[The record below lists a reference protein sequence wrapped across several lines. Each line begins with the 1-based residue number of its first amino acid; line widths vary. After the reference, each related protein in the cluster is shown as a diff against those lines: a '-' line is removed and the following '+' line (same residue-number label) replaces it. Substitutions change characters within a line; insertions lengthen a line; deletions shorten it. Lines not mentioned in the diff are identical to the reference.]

1 MHEIFITILLLYHTF
16 NNDRVLTRLLQLIG
30 RSVGQLF
37 RKEVKIDN
45 LPRIEVF
52 GKSQQVRV
60 DEISKNAADTGI
72 AALFAGPT

>member
-1 MHEIFITILLLYHTF
+1 MH
-16 NNDRVLTRLLQLIG
+16 LLQLIG

-52 GKSQQVRV
+52 GKPQPVRV
-60 DEISKNAADTGI
+60 DEISKNASDTGI

>member
-1 MHEIFITILLLYHTF
+1 MKIKKYYLRLYY
-16 NNDRVLTRLLQLIG
+16 VLLLQLIG

-52 GKSQQVRV
+52 GKQQAVRV
-60 DEISKNAADTGI
+60 DEISENSTDSGF

>member
-1 MHEIFITILLLYHTF
+1 MKIKKYYLRLFY
-16 NNDRVLTRLLQLIG
+16 VLLLQLIG

-52 GKSQQVRV
+52 GKQQAVRV
-60 DEISKNAADTGI
+60 DEISENSTDSGF

>member
-1 MHEIFITILLLYHTF
+1 MCVFI
-16 NNDRVLTRLLQLIG
+16 QLIG

-52 GKSQQVRV
+52 GKQQTIRV
-60 DEISKNAADTGI
+60 DEMSENSTDSGFAT
-72 AALFAGPT
+72 LFAGST

>member
-1 MHEIFITILLLYHTF
+1 MY
-16 NNDRVLTRLLQLIG
+16 NLLQLIG

-52 GKSQQVRV
+52 GKPQPVRV

-72 AALFAGPT
+72 TALFAGST

>member
-1 MHEIFITILLLYHTF
+1 MHF
-16 NNDRVLTRLLQLIG
+16 LQLIG

-52 GKSQQVRV
+52 GKPQLVRV

-72 AALFAGPT
+72 TALFAGPT

>member
-1 MHEIFITILLLYHTF
+1 MKIKKYYLQLYY
-16 NNDRVLTRLLQLIG
+16 VLLLQLIG

-52 GKSQQVRV
+52 GKQQAVRV
-60 DEISKNAADTGI
+60 DEISENSTDSGF

>member
-1 MHEIFITILLLYHTF
+1 M
-16 NNDRVLTRLLQLIG
+16 RLLQLIG

-52 GKSQQVRV
+52 GKSQPVRV
-60 DEISKNAADTGI
+60 DEISKNSVDTGLS
-72 AALFAGPT
+72 ALFAGPT

>member
-1 MHEIFITILLLYHTF
+1 M
-16 NNDRVLTRLLQLIG
+16 DLLQLIG

-52 GKSQQVRV
+52 GKPHPVRV

-72 AALFAGPT
+72 TALFAGST

>member
-1 MHEIFITILLLYHTF
+1 MYYINHIISVGCFTLYIIQYS
-16 NNDRVLTRLLQLIG
+16 LQLIG

-52 GKSQQVRV
+52 GKQQAVRV
-60 DEISKNAADTGI
+60 DEVSENSTDSGF